1 MPPKAE
7 SQELEVTV
15 SGGSGDEAGEVLLA
29 GDGDI
34 EPREEENALNVSAD
48 SVFVPVP
55 EEEEE
60 GTATQGDHLMMAKAR
75 MRRQR
80 VVDVA
85 A

>member
-48 SVFVPVP
+48 SVFLCPRRRKR
-55 EEEEE
+55 
-60 GTATQGDHLMMAKAR
+60 GRRRRATI
-75 MRRQR
+75 
-80 VVDVA
+80 
-85 A
+85 